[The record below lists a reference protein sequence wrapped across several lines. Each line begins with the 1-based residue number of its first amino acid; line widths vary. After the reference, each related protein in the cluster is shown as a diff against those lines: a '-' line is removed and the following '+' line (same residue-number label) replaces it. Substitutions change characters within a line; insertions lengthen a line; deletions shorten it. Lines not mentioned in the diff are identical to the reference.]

1 MEHAIQKS
9 YGTFV
14 TVSDRCRRPPESGM
28 VHWNDPPNGGILYP
42 SLEGLVR

>member
-1 MEHAIQKS
+1 MEQAIQKS

-14 TVSDRCRRPPESGM
+14 TVSDRSRRPLESGM
-28 VHWNDPPNGGILYP
+28 VHWNDSPNGGILFP